1 MPFISTEGALRR
13 PMTNDDHPTHPIP
26 PDPQLVAHP
35 GNRNIAQPG
44 VMYTEKHCS
53 FKPSLSQ
60 RSQSLPASSFLV
72 AFLCIIRNMI
82 DIEVVVD
89 SIRIKQFKIIPG
101 DVLVYQ
107 PWRRANETA
116 WGRDEAF

>member
-1 MPFISTEGALRR
+1 MLYKIYLYLIDISSLHCLNTEIEQGIQAAKDFGSHRVCNPVPVEARGSRFVLCV
-13 PMTNDDHPTHPIP
+13 IP
-26 PDPQLVAHP
+26 C
-35 GNRNIAQPG
+35 N
-44 VMYTEKHCS
+44 T
-53 FKPSLSQ
+53 
-60 RSQSLPASSFLV
+60 
-72 AFLCIIRNMI
+72 I

-89 SIRIKQFKIIPG
+89 SIKIKQFKIIPG